1 MTAEERGRVRAG
13 RVGRPHGLDGSF
25 YVLEP
30 YDGLLERGLSVEVGA
45 DARRRK
51 IVRRAGTA
59 AKPIVRLEGCE
70 NRTDSEALRGS
81 ELTVA
86 REAVPELEE
95 DEWWATDL
103 EGCLVHDGE
112 VDVGTVR
119 RLLPLPSCEVL
130 EVARAGADDLLV
142 PLVRD
147 AVRRVDVGEKRIEV
161 DLDFLGE
168 KG

>member
-1 MTAEERGRVRAG
+1 VRAG

-30 YDGLLERGLSVEVGA
+30 YDGLLERGSSVDIAA
-45 DARRRK
+45 DGPRK

-59 AKPIVRLEGCE
+59 AKPILRLEGCQT
-70 NRTDSEALRGS
+70 RTDAEALRGA

-86 REAVPELEE
+86 REAVPELED
-95 DEWWATDL
+95 DEWWAADL
-103 EGCLVHDGE
+103 EGCRVHDGE
-112 VDVGTVR
+112 VEVGTVR

-130 EVARAGADDLLV
+130 EVARDGGEDLLV

-147 AVRRVDVGEKRIEV
+147 AVRGVDVGEKRIEV
-161 DLDFLGE
+161 DLVFLGE
-168 KG
+168 EG